1 MSSNEYATP
10 LTLNI
15 HPSRLA
21 TCTIFIVHV
30 GAVMSV
36 ILVSINIYLKILI
49 SVLVLV
55 SLWDVY
61 NRVSLKKR
69 NSITQIIWGTDNN
82 WILKTSDGHTRDA
95 QLLPSTYVH
104 TWMTVLNF
112 KKLNSMLNSRLNSR
126 LNFNTKYFRSCSCVL
141 LPDSMDAG
149 ELRRLRVRL
158 TLVQYSLVE

>member
-21 TCTIFIVHV
+21 ASTIFIVHL

-36 ILVSINIYLKILI
+36 NLVSINISLKILI

-112 KKLNSMLNSRLNSR
+112 KKLNPRLNSR